1 MGVLNI
7 EPSKNPSMSESF
19 WITVNHLGITQSGS
33 LKNWDHFLFESY
45 LVITLH
51 LQNDS
56 QIFCSDSAS
65 LWIIWNHYESSFFT
79 LFWIIWNDF
88 SESFWIVVNYESL
101 WIILIHLES
110 VWIIAWGLDELRG
123 LLCSSLKIILRN
135 FISQQEVFLFLKEH
149 QQASASIKRT
159 QFFLPPPRLVSPNW
173 S

>member
-1 MGVLNI
+1 MALWRTEIIFYLNQVYLI
-7 EPSKNPSMSESF
+7 DIWIMMSYYATSSEWF
-19 WITVNHLGITQSGS
+19 WNI
-33 LKNWDHFLFESY
+33 
-45 LVITLH
+45 
-51 LQNDS
+51 LQ
-56 QIFCSDSAS
+56 SDSAS
-65 LWIIWNHYESSFFT
+65 LWIIWNHSESSLFT
-79 LFWIIWNDF
+79 LFSIIWNDF
-88 SESFWIVVNYESL
+88 SKSFWIVVNYESL